1 MVDLPPTNE
10 VRRDEEG
17 FLLPPVQAKKAR
29 RQERGDRLGKR
40 RKREYTT
47 GTRTATKLTSA
58 PIRYELFLFRLN
70 KEATDDKIRDFVDD
84 ETMNVVEI
92 ECMSQEHYYTK
103 SYRIV
108 LQGNDLDRVHEP
120 EIWPEGV
127 CCRRFRKTREQDGE

>member
-1 MVDLPPTNE
+1 MPADEIANAPEREEEARPAIRREREVRRDDTASSSLVVDLPPTNE

-58 PIRYELFLFRLN
+58 PRRYELFLFRLN
-70 KEATDDKIRDFVDD
+70 KEATDDEIRDFVDD
-84 ETMNVVEI
+84 ET
-92 ECMSQEHYYTK
+92 ECC
-103 SYRIV
+103 
-108 LQGNDLDRVHEP
+108 
-120 EIWPEGV
+120 GV
-127 CCRRFRKTREQDGE
+127 GLSIG